1 MSSRKL
7 AIVTGASSGIGLE
20 IAKLAAKDG
29 YDLIVAADTP
39 FVEAGPALK
48 ELRRR
53 RPARSKRTSRRSRA
67 STSCCPQSAAGR
79 STCSSPMPGHGL
91 GHGFLDQSPD
101 EWQHVI
107 NTDITGTLLL
117 IQPIV
122 KRMVERGE
130 GRVLITGSIA
140 GHLAGA
146 FQAVYNGSKAFIDSF
161 SAALNEEIKD
171 SGVTVTCLKPGATET
186 NFFHRAELDDTKVGQ
201 AKKDDPADVAK
212 AGWDAM
218 KKRRAGGHLRP
229 QEQDAGRRGRR
240 DDRRDDGQ
248 APPRPGRA
256 GQRRASSASRNRFG
270 AACARRAWPTTSQSD
285 RADIRPPRADRHRPR
300 GASRC
305 CVAVAD
311 RPRPAVRSGGGG
323 TIIRAI
329 SEPLIEASAPAG
341 RSGGAGCGLAPG
353 RGPRRCRL
361 AASASRSPRR
371 PTPWRRRCRGR
382 SACRPMARRHR
393 SVAPVPDLVRAAAP
407 QRRARWS
414 RASEAGSRPEASA
427 SRTS

>member
-20 IAKLAAKDG
+20 IAKLAAQDG

-48 ELRRR
+48 DLGANVEELEVDLS
-53 RPARSKRTSRRSRA
+53 SK
-67 STSCCPQSAAGR
+67 QGVDQLLQKVGGR
-79 STCSSPMPGHGL
+79 DVDVLVANAGHGL

-117 IQPIV
+117 VQPIV
-122 KRMVERGE
+122 QKMVQRGE

-161 SAALNEEIKD
+161 AAALNEEIKD

-201 AKKDDPADVAK
+201 AKKDEPADVAK

-218 KKRRAGGHLRP
+218 NKG
-229 QEQDAGRRGRR
+229 
-240 DDRRDDGQ
+240 
-248 APPRPGRA
+248 
-256 GQRRASSASRNRFG
+256 
-270 AACARRAWPTTSQSD
+270 
-285 RADIRPPRADRHRPR
+285 
-300 GASRC
+300 
-305 CVAVAD
+305 
-311 RPRPAVRSGGGG
+311 
-323 TIIRAI
+323 
-329 SEPLIEASAPAG
+329 EP
-341 RSGGAGCGLAPG
+341 
-353 RGPRRCRL
+353 
-361 AASASRSPRR
+361 
-371 PTPWRRRCRGR
+371 
-382 SACRPMARRHR
+382 
-393 SVAPVPDLVRAAAP
+393 SVIYGMKNKMQVAAAGMMTDATTAKLH
-407 QRRARWS
+407 RAQ
-414 RASEAGSRPEASA
+414 AEPGSGNE
-427 SRTS
+427 